1 MPFGLSKAAILGAA
15 GGGGASLTLSGGTDF
30 TYDGVDYH
38 KFTSSGTLTIEG
50 SGTVSYTHLT
60 LPTKA

>member
-38 KFTSSGTLTIEG
+38 KFTCLL
-50 SGTVSYTHLT
+50 YTSD
-60 LPTKA
+60 AADE